1 MDAEVISQYLSVKFR
16 RSPTTIAIF
25 SMSSVFILASHSS
38 SLCPIKTEYR
48 IGIFQADSVHE
59 ARLYRHVADVEC
71 GKETFSV
78 SSDDYT
84 KARNKAKAAEETS
97 DLQSEAKSPLERR
110 KRPAFTL
117 EDSTSSDE
125 AAVFYPAPD
134 LKKQRNIAAC
144 SHSVGEES
152 QGEGQEDEIH
162 SDKQCSIG
170 KLRKIF

>member
-1 MDAEVISQYLSVKFR
+1 MRLLRPSAE
-16 RSPTTIAIF
+16 SP
-25 SMSSVFILASHSS
+25 S
-38 SLCPIKTEYR
+38 
-48 IGIFQADSVHE
+48 
-59 ARLYRHVADVEC
+59 
-71 GKETFSV
+71 
-78 SSDDYT
+78 
-84 KARNKAKAAEETS
+84 
-97 DLQSEAKSPLERR
+97 ERR

-170 KLRKIF
+170 EQTENNCCKGCQKRDGMLKTLILQNHLTRVLLTKVLAEMRALKEITQINNAGGSRSVSFLNKFPNLKFPLKSLEEVRIG

>member
-1 MDAEVISQYLSVKFR
+1 MFLHQ
-16 RSPTTIAIF
+16 SP
-25 SMSSVFILASHSS
+25 S
-38 SLCPIKTEYR
+38 
-48 IGIFQADSVHE
+48 
-59 ARLYRHVADVEC
+59 
-71 GKETFSV
+71 
-78 SSDDYT
+78 
-84 KARNKAKAAEETS
+84 
-97 DLQSEAKSPLERR
+97 ERR

-170 KLRKIF
+170 EQTENNCCKGCQKRDGMLKTLILQNHLTRVLLTKVLAEMRALKEITQINNAGGSRSVSFLNKFPNLKFPLKSLEEVRIG